1 MFILVIYR
9 TYNFYI
15 FVLIGFANFKYDT
28 FKYPSVKLKNHL
40 LHWPSKEKKKKI
52 PVPLNHLTVV
62 QSVKC
67 TDVHINKMNTT
78 SYKWNVLD

>member
-1 MFILVIYR
+1 MFVLVIYR

-15 FVLIGFANFKYDT
+15 FVLIGFANFKYNT

-40 LHWPSKEKKKKI
+40 LHWPSKKNKI

-62 QSVKC
+62 LNAQMYTLIK
-67 TDVHINKMNTT
+67 
-78 SYKWNVLD
+78 